1 MSAPMEWTGPIAEA
15 TAVAD
20 HQVYT
25 SRDGRY
31 RVVFSHI
38 RYGSGPNG
46 YPDVWY
52 AFDVAKNKIIGEHRT
67 QRAAE
72 RTCNEHA
79 GMPADN
85 SIDES
90 NLKPERCNMAK
101 KAKSTKTKTAESRAT
116 IPIATAAK
124 TKPAKAPPANKG
136 KAATEKRMSALDAAA
151 KILGEFDRPMS
162 APELIEQMA
171 AKGYWSSPNGKTPAA
186 TLYAAIIREIGS
198 KGKEARFKKGEK
210 GMFARV

>member
-1 MSAPMEWTGPIAEA
+1 MEWTGPIAEA

-20 HQVYT
+20 HEVYT
-25 SRDGRY
+25 SSDGRY
-31 RVVFSHI
+31 RIVFSHI
-38 RYGSGPNG
+38 RYGSGPTG

-52 AFDVAKNKIIGEHRT
+52 AIDVAKNKIIGEHRT

-72 RTCNEHA
+72 ATCAEHA
-79 GMPADN
+79 GAAFTTV
-85 SIDES
+85 DEM

-101 KAKSTKTKTAESRAT
+101 KAKSKAAKSEPRAT

-124 TKPAKAPPANKG
+124 TKPTKAPATTG
-136 KAATEKRMSALDAAA
+136 KPATEKRMSALDAAA
-151 KILGEFDRPMS
+151 KVLGEFDRPMS
-162 APELIEQMA
+162 APELVEQMA

-210 GMFARV
+210 GMFAKV